1 MLKLSK
7 KISDIMFF
15 GLVPLAVLAAIAFA
29 VWGYTFAAASLPW
42 WIAYYSALIVV
53 SVPSMFTPRDGRI
66 EATGSVVICIIVLL
80 MLAAMSN

>member
-15 GLVPLAVLAAIAFA
+15 GLVPLAVLSAVAFA
-29 VWGYTFAAASLPW
+29 IWGYDFAAASLPW

-53 SVPSMFTPRDGRI
+53 D
-66 EATGSVVICIIVLL
+66 
-80 MLAAMSN
+80 MLAAMSD